1 MKLYAVLVLVHFV
14 HQTTCR
20 TKVSVSCLSHFGDH
34 RFWDLLVVNEKDFFR
49 EPSLGDKYEMLLNI
63 AFAYNCPDTTI
74 RPTTCI
80 SFSQAITSVDL
91 SHNKIRMWHWDIT
104 EIHNEWAIPYIDEGK
119 MNASAINYS
128 CLHEAFSSQ
137 MQSLDLSHNFLEVL
151 PYHFSFLNNLMVL
164 NVSHNRLKY
173 VRPLDLNKLEIFIL
187 SHNHLSVIPED
198 FFQNLN
204 NLKHLDLSSNQ
215 IFYFFPL
222 SYPKNLEKLHLRK
235 NKLAGLDTRKL
246 QTIQKTLK
254 ELTLGANPW
263 ICDCMFEVLNF
274 IHVNNIRKMLCEAN
288 YFEGGG
294 SAVCI
299 MKSHIPC
306 DISYFHNDDTLKQ
319 FYSSMNDYY
328 CY

>member
-1 MKLYAVLVLVHFV
+1 MKLYAILSLVYFV
-14 HQTTCR
+14 PQVKCR
-20 TKVSVSCLSHFGDH
+20 TKVTVSCLPFFGDH
-34 RFWDLLVVNEKDFFR
+34 RFWDMVVVKEEDFFR
-49 EPSLGDKYEMLLNI
+49 EPSTGDKYEMLLNI
-63 AFAYNCPDTTI
+63 PFAYNCPDTAVK
-74 RPTTCI
+74 PTTCI
-80 SFSQAITSVDL
+80 SFSHAVTRVDL
-91 SHNKIRMWHWDIT
+91 SHNKIRMWQWDIT
-104 EIHNEWAIPYIDEGK
+104 EIHNEWTVPYINQGQ
-119 MNASAINYS
+119 MNGSAINYT
-128 CLHEAFSSQ
+128 CLHQAFSSQ
-137 MQSLDLSHNFLEVL
+137 MQWLDLSHNFLEVL
-151 PYHFSFLNNLMVL
+151 PYHFSFLFNLKVL

-173 VRPLDLNKLEIFIL
+173 VRPLDLKNLEVLIL
-187 SHNHLSVIPED
+187 SHNNLNVIPED
-198 FFQNLN
+198 FFQNVSD
-204 NLKHLDLSSNQ
+204 LKHLDLSSNQ

-246 QTIQKTLK
+246 QAIQKTLK

-274 IHVNNIRKMLCEAN
+274 VYVNNIRRMRCEAN

-306 DISYFHNDDTLKQ
+306 DINYFHDDITLKQ
-319 FYSSMNDYY
+319 FYSSMNDYH